1 MAGYAMT
8 AETIAKAAGGCKVGG
23 GPLRRVLE
31 RYASLNPDIVAVVG
45 PDRFPPAIFAA
56 AST

>member
-1 MAGYAMT
+1 MT
-8 AETIAKAAGGCKVGG
+8 AETIAKAAGRCKVGG

-31 RYASLNPDIVAVVG
+31 PYASLNPDIVAVVG
-45 PDRFPPAIFAA
+45 PDRFPPANFAV